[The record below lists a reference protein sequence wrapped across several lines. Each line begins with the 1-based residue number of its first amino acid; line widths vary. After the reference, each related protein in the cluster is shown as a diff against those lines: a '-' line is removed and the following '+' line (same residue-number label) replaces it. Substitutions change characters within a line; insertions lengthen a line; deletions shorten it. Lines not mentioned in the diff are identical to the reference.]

1 MINIKRELKNIGI
14 KPIEELSVQEKTNIA
29 EIVATKLVSLNSDG
43 LNHNEILEK
52 LFDAEMYTAQISNNL
67 GKVSYFYKNKTIYF
81 DKDLY
86 LGNVDENIL
95 RECIHYLQDQ
105 RGKREKLK
113 RMGLCTFEEFK
124 VRGMAL
130 NEVGIS
136 YICNKLLNKQEK
148 NKTLTL
154 LKQILLI
161 TGEKVF
167 LDSILNNNNK
177 FEEKFIEQVN
187 SENVYYKMQSTFDAM
202 FDLEQIIN
210 RLNIEGRKSR
220 NPEKYISKINMHKHT
235 LNSKFSEIQ
244 WEIYNR
250 YFSRKIE
257 LIDSI
262 EEINEYKNEIFNFC
276 YWLEISEDE
285 IKYTNFAT
293 EKFEKLDKIEMQ
305 ILKSKANNSM
315 ILVENSTI
323 NKVIRSIKKI
333 IFKPKEYEDNKN

>member
-1 MINIKRELKNIGI
+1 MINVKRELKNIGI

-29 EIVATKLVSLNSDG
+29 EKVAGKLVSLNVVG
-43 LNHNEILEK
+43 LSHNEILEK
-52 LFDAEMYTAQISNNL
+52 LFDAKMYTAQMSNNL

-81 DKDLY
+81 DKNLY
-86 LGNVDENIL
+86 LGNLDENIL

-105 RGKREKLK
+105 RGKKGKLK

-136 YICNKLLNKQEK
+136 YICNKLLNKQDK

-161 TGEKVF
+161 TGEEVF
-167 LDSILNNNNK
+167 LDSILNNNNR
-177 FEEKFIEQVN
+177 FEEKFMDQTN

-210 RLNIEGRKSR
+210 RLNIEGRTSR
-220 NPEKYISKINMHKHT
+220 NPERYLSKINMHKHT

-257 LIDSI
+257 LIDDL
-262 EEINEYKNEIFNFC
+262 EEIKECKNEIFNFS
-276 YWLEISEDE
+276 YWLEISDDE
-285 IKYTNFAT
+285 LKYTNFAT
-293 EKFEKLDKIEMQ
+293 EKFEKLDKIELQ
-305 ILKSKANNSM
+305 ILKSNANNSM
-315 ILVENSTI
+315 ILVENSAI
-323 NKVIRSIKKI
+323 NKIIRSIKKL
-333 IFKPKEYEDNKN
+333 IFKPKEYGTNRD

>member
-1 MINIKRELKNIGI
+1 MINVKRELKNIGI

-29 EIVATKLVSLNSDG
+29 EKVAAKLVSLNIIE

-52 LFDAEMYTAQISNNL
+52 LFDAKMYTAQMSNNL

-81 DKDLY
+81 DKNLY
-86 LGNVDENIL
+86 LGNLDENIL

-105 RGKREKLK
+105 RGKKGKLK

-136 YICNKLLNKQEK
+136 FICNKLLNKQDK

-161 TGEKVF
+161 TGEEVF
-167 LDSILNNNNK
+167 FDSILNNNNR
-177 FEEKFIEQVN
+177 FEEKFMEQTN
-187 SENVYYKMQSTFDAM
+187 SENIYYKMQNTFDAM

-210 RLNIEGRKSR
+210 RLNIEGRTSR
-220 NPEKYISKINMHKHT
+220 NPERYLSKINMHKHT

-257 LIDSI
+257 LIDNL
-262 EEINEYKNEIFNFC
+262 EEIKEYKNEMFNFSH
-276 YWLEISEDE
+276 WLEIFDDE
-285 IKYTNFAT
+285 LKYTNFAT
-293 EKFEKLDKIEMQ
+293 EKFEKLNKIELQ
-305 ILKSKANNSM
+305 ILRANANNSM

-323 NKVIRSIKKI
+323 NKIIRSIKKL
-333 IFKPKEYEDNKN
+333 IFKPKEYGDNKL